1 MQHQQVEGT
10 WPSTNVKP
18 SKRKTKK
25 YEYFKQHFRHN
36 GKGHRR
42 NKKFNYYKAQW
53 KKMVNEIDMI
63 TNTKYNKFLK
73 ARSTKVVQKKKD
85 EE

>member
-1 MQHQQVEGT
+1 
-10 WPSTNVKP
+10 
-18 SKRKTKK
+18 
-25 YEYFKQHFRHN
+25 
-36 GKGHRR
+36 
-42 NKKFNYYKAQW
+42 
-53 KKMVNEIDMI
+53 MVNEIDMI